1 MNASSDRPALRINS
15 VPGLLAAIPHLLGF
29 TPTVSLVVVGATAAG
44 GVQLAFRYD
53 LPDPPDSTVAADIAA
68 HAMSVL
74 ARKQLTIAIAVG
86 YGPGRL
92 VTPLADA
99 LRVTAP
105 RTKIRLHDMLRVE
118 DGRYWSYLCT
128 SPECCPAEGVPFNPA
143 THPAARAL
151 AAAGQSALP
160 DRDALAATIAPFTG
174 PDAERMR
181 RAAQRAERAA
191 SRLVSCSGLKALENL
206 GLSVVGAAIETYRK
220 GESVAPA
227 ARHAWL
233 ALVLTRLR
241 VRDDAW
247 ARMDP
252 MYRDAHRRLWTDLVR
267 RAQPGYIA
275 APACLLAFTAWQGG
289 EGALANIALDRALAD
304 DPAYSMALLLRDILD
319 AGTPPS
325 AAILPLTPEQVAESY
340 ATAPQPNSGSSQDPG
355 ADDAS
360 AVGGD
365 PGTSGT

>member
-15 VPGLLAAIPHLLGF
+15 VAGLLASIPHLLGF
-29 TPTVSLVVVGATAAG
+29 TPTASLVVVGATAAG
-44 GVQLAFRYD
+44 GVQVAFRYD

-74 ARKQLTIAIAVG
+74 ARKQLTIAIVVD
-86 YGPGRL
+86 YGPGQL

-99 LRVTAP
+99 LRAAAP
-105 RTKIRLHDMLRVE
+105 RTTIRLHDMLRVE

-128 SPECCPAEGVPFNPA
+128 SPECCPAEGVPFSPA

-174 PDAERMR
+174 PDAESMQQ
-181 RAAQRAERAA
+181 AAQRAERAA
-191 SRLVSCSGLKALENL
+191 SRLVSCSGLGALEKL
-206 GLSVVGAAIETYRK
+206 GLAAVGAAIETYRN
-220 GESVAPA
+220 GESVVPA

-241 VRDDAW
+241 VRDGW
-247 ARMDP
+247 TRCTG
-252 MYRDAHRRLWTDLVR
+252 RRTAACGSTWS
-267 RAQPGYIA
+267 A
-275 APACLLAFTAWQGG
+275 APSPATSPPRRPCWPSPPGKGG
-289 EGALANIALDRALAD
+289 EGALANVALDRALAD

-325 AAILPLTPEQVAESY
+325 AATLPLTPEQVADSY
-340 ATAPQPNSGSSQDPG
+340 SSTPQPKSGSGQASE
-355 ADDAS
+355 ANDAS
-360 AVGGD
+360 AAGVD
-365 PGTSGT
+365 PDTSST

>member
-29 TPTVSLVVVGATAAG
+29 TPTVSLVVVGSTAAG

-53 LPDPPDSTVAADIAA
+53 LPDPPDSTVAGDIAS

-128 SPECCPAEGVPFNPA
+128 SPECCPAEGVPFYPA

-160 DRDALAATIAPFTG
+160 DRDALAATIAPFAG

-181 RAAQRAERAA
+181 KAAQRAERAA

-220 GESVAPA
+220 GESVVPA

-252 MYRDAHRRLWTDLVR
+252 MYRDAHHRLWIDLVR

-360 AVGGD
+360 AVGGG